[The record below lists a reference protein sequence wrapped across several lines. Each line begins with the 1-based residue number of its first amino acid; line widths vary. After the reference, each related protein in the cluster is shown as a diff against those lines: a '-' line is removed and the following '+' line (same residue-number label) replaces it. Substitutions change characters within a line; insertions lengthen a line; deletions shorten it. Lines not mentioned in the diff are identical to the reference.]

1 MILSGCDTW
10 PLSAGLSF
18 PCSNKMLAQGV
29 WCMSG
34 ACGTWKFWSIAY
46 LKPVIVFWS
55 QHAITSGITREQ
67 ITTLQNFISVSLVWS
82 LASGL
87 VWIASYSFCFGFNLN
102 WWRNTTIQPKVIWID
117 SVSKIK
123 EKPKPLISS
132 KKKYCAC
139 KKYLTLHPK
148 DSNSCF
154 LLPGEY
160 S

>member
-10 PLSAGLSF
+10 PLSAGPSF

-55 QHAITSGITREQ
+55 QHAITSSITREQ

-148 DSNSCF
+148 
-154 LLPGEY
+154 G
-160 S
+160 